1 LASCLRANGSIREAP
16 LLALPWEVEMAANLQ
31 KIYNFTVI
39 FEPLEEGGYDVIV
52 PAIPEICTF
61 GDTLEQAKRMVKDA
75 IKCYLESAIKR
86 GEPIPEDRCPSIER
100 IAVEISS

>member
-1 LASCLRANGSIREAP
+1 MQQAELGQKE
-16 LLALPWEVEMAANLQ
+16 EVRVMAKLQ
-31 KIYNFTVI
+31 RIYNFTVI

-61 GDTLEQAKRMVKDA
+61 GETIEEAKRMAKDA

-86 GEPIPEDRCPSIER
+86 GEPIPKDRYPSIER
-100 IAVEISS
+100 VEVEISS

>member
-1 LASCLRANGSIREAP
+1 
-16 LLALPWEVEMAANLQ
+16 MAKLQ

-61 GDTLEQAKRMVKDA
+61 GETIEEAKRMAKDA

-86 GEPIPEDRCPSIER
+86 GEPIHSKDVPKGTLRR
-100 IAVEISS
+100 ILRQAGLTVEEFMKLL